1 LLVADVKDLRASGS
15 TTKGKLAVD
24 DWDILN
30 ESALVTI
37 QLLAKPNHVRSVTAV
52 GTTKKAQDMLS
63 DQGLSDPAI
72 LAGIR
77 T

>member
-1 LLVADVKDLRASGS
+1 MVADVTDLRAFGS

-52 GTTKKAQDMLS
+52 GTTKKAQDILS

>member
-52 GTTKKAQDMLS
+52 GTTKKAQDILS
-63 DQGLSDPAI
+63 DQGLSDPAL

>member
-1 LLVADVKDLRASGS
+1 VADVKDLRASGS

>member
-1 LLVADVKDLRASGS
+1 MADVKDLRASGS

-52 GTTKKAQDMLS
+52 GTTKKAQDILS
-63 DQGLSDPAI
+63 DQGLSDPAL

>member
-1 LLVADVKDLRASGS
+1 VADVKDLRASGS

-52 GTTKKAQDMLS
+52 GTTKKAQDILS
-63 DQGLSDPAI
+63 DQGLSDPAL

>member
-1 LLVADVKDLRASGS
+1 MADVKDLRASGS